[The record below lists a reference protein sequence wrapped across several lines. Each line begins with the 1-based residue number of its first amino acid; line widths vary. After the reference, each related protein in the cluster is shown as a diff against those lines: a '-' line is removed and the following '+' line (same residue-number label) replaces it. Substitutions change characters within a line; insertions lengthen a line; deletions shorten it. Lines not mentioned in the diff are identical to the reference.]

1 MGIDA
6 IALLRLKSGSIP
18 RDRIVR
24 TLDDGVLV
32 KTGAPFDEEPE
43 ELALLL
49 SEIVGDALDDHD
61 DPRGVLMIPDV
72 AKPQGTKYDEVVD
85 EIGEGGTWIPLD
97 ADPQELLGG
106 LFSSVMDAMQ
116 SPDMQRAL
124 VDAREAAAGARV
136 GSHDHVTD
144 AQERM
149 IALAR
154 SLSGA
159 IAPGQEEAAEREM
172 RKMIARSGGV
182 IGADPQSMQS
192 ELESMLGDPDL
203 RKIVEDVG
211 AQLAADPEKL
221 AVLQQMLVGDD
232 EEDDEDDE
240 DEAIDVDPRLKN

>member
-6 IALLRLKSGSIP
+6 IALLRLSSAAIP
-18 RDRIVR
+18 TDRILR

-72 AKPQGTKYDEVVD
+72 AQPKGKKYDEVVE
-85 EIGEGGTWIPLD
+85 EIGEGGTWISLD
-97 ADPQELLGG
+97 ADPQQILGG

-116 SPDMQRAL
+116 SPDVQRAL
-124 VDAREAAAGARV
+124 VDAREAAAGARS
-136 GSHDHVTD
+136 GATDHVTS

-182 IGADPQSMQS
+182 IGADQASMQQ

-203 RKIVEDVG
+203 RKMVEDVG

-232 EEDDEDDE
+232 DEDEDEQDEEEDDPD
-240 DEAIDVDPRLKN
+240 LSN